1 MGCGGNEMCLK
12 QQLLSQSGRL
22 LTARDLRLMRA
33 QEKRME
39 QLGVVRGTSVD
50 VVRKEGTEEHLQLL
64 QLLSKLTG
72 VLDRKKVNSGGED
85 GIYGRGRRS
94 TVSAGDFVSSSL
106 TRKLMRQLQDTL
118 AVTGGAALP
127 DWCSNL
133 TQRVTALFPYS
144 VRYDFFRACAFGAAR

>member
-1 MGCGGNEMCLK
+1 MSSKLQPLTKSM
-12 QQLLSQSGRL
+12 SL

-33 QEKRME
+33 QEERLQ
-39 QLGVVRGTSVD
+39 QLGVVRRTDIEAVK
-50 VVRKEGTEEHLQLL
+50 KEGTEEHLQLL

-72 VLDRKKVNSGGED
+72 VMES
-85 GIYGRGRRS
+85 RGTAGVS
-94 TVSAGDFVSSSL
+94 SSVSAEDFISGSL

-118 AVTGGAALP
+118 AVTRGPALP

-144 VRYDFFRACAFGAAR
+144 VRHDFFRACAFGPLR